1 MEGCVSTVQ
10 VTPPME
16 ESSAFTEHILW
27 APKKKRL
34 HRRVI
39 SANLPSGDG
48 ARAHSH
54 SKIRKRLIFPCP
66 EESER
71 KAKEEVSSNSPE
83 DKEKSNNVEKNSAR
97 TPDSSGDKQNGS
109 SLHLLK
115 ATNVRVE
122 QFKTNQKGVRNV
134 DPQRIKRKL
143 ALSSF
148 RWRKKNTLKNW
159 TLKDIGIQLSKF
171 ATLTR
176 SLTLRYFESYKILE
190 ANNLRKKRSESVYQ
204 YLLICIQFKLFQT
217 ARQMQN
223 LWLFMWAGLAHWK
236 MQCFICRIL
245 YIYAALLARNGNLKA
260 K

>member
-1 MEGCVSTVQ
+1 MPFEYYFSGTSSGYSSLNIMEGCVSTVQ

-148 RWRKKNTLKNW
+148 R
-159 TLKDIGIQLSKF
+159 
-171 ATLTR
+171 
-176 SLTLRYFESYKILE
+176 
-190 ANNLRKKRSESVYQ
+190 
-204 YLLICIQFKLFQT
+204 
-217 ARQMQN
+217 
-223 LWLFMWAGLAHWK
+223 
-236 MQCFICRIL
+236 
-245 YIYAALLARNGNLKA
+245 
-260 K
+260 

>member
-1 MEGCVSTVQ
+1 MEGCVSTAQ

-16 ESSAFTEHILW
+16 DSPAFAEHILW

-39 SANLPSGDG
+39 SANLPSGAG

-71 KAKEEVSSNSPE
+71 KEKEEVSSNTPE
-83 DKEKSNNVEKNSAR
+83 TKKESNNDEKNSAR
-97 TPDSSGDKQNGS
+97 TPDSSGDKRNGS
-109 SLHLLK
+109 SLRLDLLK

-148 RWRKKNTLKNW
+148 R
-159 TLKDIGIQLSKF
+159 
-171 ATLTR
+171 
-176 SLTLRYFESYKILE
+176 
-190 ANNLRKKRSESVYQ
+190 
-204 YLLICIQFKLFQT
+204 
-217 ARQMQN
+217 
-223 LWLFMWAGLAHWK
+223 
-236 MQCFICRIL
+236 
-245 YIYAALLARNGNLKA
+245 
-260 K
+260 

>member
-1 MEGCVSTVQ
+1 MEGCVSSVQ

-16 ESSAFTEHILW
+16 DSPAFAEHILW

-39 SANLPSGDG
+39 STNLPSGGD

-71 KAKEEVSSNSPE
+71 KEKEEVSSNTLE
-83 DKEKSNNVEKNSAR
+83 AIEESNNDEKNSAR
-97 TPDSSGDKQNGS
+97 TPDSCEDKRNRS
-109 SLHLLK
+109 SLDLLK
-115 ATNVRVE
+115 ANNVRVE

-148 RWRKKNTLKNW
+148 R
-159 TLKDIGIQLSKF
+159 
-171 ATLTR
+171 
-176 SLTLRYFESYKILE
+176 
-190 ANNLRKKRSESVYQ
+190 
-204 YLLICIQFKLFQT
+204 
-217 ARQMQN
+217 
-223 LWLFMWAGLAHWK
+223 
-236 MQCFICRIL
+236 
-245 YIYAALLARNGNLKA
+245 
-260 K
+260 